1 MAEVTIYRIIQEAM
15 TNAARH
21 SQASNIGVL
30 VLRREGRVQAII
42 EDNGTGFDP
51 ERARKAERSV
61 GIHGML
67 ERAELLGGQLNIES
81 NCDGTTIYVEIP
93 L

>member
-1 MAEVTIYRIIQEAM
+1 M

-21 SQASNIGVL
+21 GQADEISVL

-42 EDNGTGFDP
+42 EDNGCGFDP
-51 ERARKAERSV
+51 DIVRRAERSV
-61 GIHGML
+61 GIYGMT
-67 ERAELLGGQLNIES
+67 ERAELLGGSLNIES
-81 NCDGTTIYVEIP
+81 NEDGTTVYVEMP